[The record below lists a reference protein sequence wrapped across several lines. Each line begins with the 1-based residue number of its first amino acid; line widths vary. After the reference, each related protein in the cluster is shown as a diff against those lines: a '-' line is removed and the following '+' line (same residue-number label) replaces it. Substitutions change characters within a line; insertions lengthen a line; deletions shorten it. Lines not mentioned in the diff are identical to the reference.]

1 MHLGRKKFTSGPN
14 LASAKRIPGA
24 HALFILNMWTSKAA
38 LEEPRPH
45 LMAWQAELKSSET
58 TDVVAL
64 LVYLL
69 PAPTAIPDDWRL
81 PVLPPC

>member
-1 MHLGRKKFTSGPN
+1 M
-14 LASAKRIPGA
+14 AS
-24 HALFILNMWTSKAA
+24 
-38 LEEPRPH
+38 
-45 LMAWQAELKSSET
+45 QAELKSSET
-58 TDVVAL
+58 TDVVGL